1 MTNQKQSKYK
11 NMSTGLIFDIKKYA
25 INDGPGIRLTV
36 FFKGCNLS
44 CQWCHNPESMSPK
57 VQKMY
62 NAKKCIGALS
72 CIENCPYDALKMTS
86 EGIVTDYNSCNLCGK
101 CAEVCPTKA
110 FEMLGSTILISE
122 LMQKI
127 DNEAIFFDQS
137 GGGVTFSGGE
147 PLIHSEYLLEA
158 LKECGKRGYHRVVDT
173 TAFASLETVLEVAK
187 HTELFLIDLK
197 VMDALKHKAFTGVSN
212 EKILKN
218 IIALAST
225 NCELI
230 FRMPLIKGV
239 NTSEENIIKTANFI
253 NTLAGNRTVIN
264 LLPYHNIAEN
274 KHKKLGTITSNIVFE
289 APNNQEIEAIIKTF
303 KNYGIEATVGG

>member
-1 MTNQKQSKYK
+1 MR
-11 NMSTGLIFDIKKYA
+11 TGLIFDIKKYA

-62 NAKKCIGALS
+62 NATKCIGAS
-72 CIENCPYDALKMTS
+72 HCIEHCPNDALELTPH
-86 EGIVTDYNSCNLCGK
+86 GVVTNFDSCNLCGK

-110 FEMLGSTILISE
+110 FEMLGSPISLKA
-122 LMQKI
+122 LMKTI

-147 PLIHSEYLLEA
+147 PLMHADYLLEA
-158 LKECGKRGYHRVVDT
+158 LKECGKRYYHRVVDT
-173 TAFASLETVLEVAK
+173 TAFANQEVLLEVAK

-197 VMDALKHKAFTGVSN
+197 VMDADKHKEFTGVSN
-212 EKILKN
+212 KKILEN
-218 IIALAST
+218 ITELSKT
-225 NCELI
+225 ECELI

-239 NTSEENIIKTANFI
+239 NTSNENIDATANFI
-253 NTLAGNRTVIN
+253 NSLEGNRTKMN

-274 KHKKLGTITSNIVFE
+274 KHVKLGAGSNFIEFKTPSE
-289 APNNQEIEAIIKTF
+289 DEIESIISRFNT
-303 KNYGIEATVGG
+303 YGIEATEGG